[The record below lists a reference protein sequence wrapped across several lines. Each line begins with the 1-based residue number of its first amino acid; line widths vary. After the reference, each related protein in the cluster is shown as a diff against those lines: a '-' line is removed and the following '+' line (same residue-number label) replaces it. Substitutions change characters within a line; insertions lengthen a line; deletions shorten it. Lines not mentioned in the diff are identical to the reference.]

1 MPPKETYSSCLKT
14 MYALRRF
21 GIILGLDTI
30 KNILSALGNPQ
41 NDFRSVHVA
50 GTNGKGSVAS
60 ALSAILHES
69 GYRVGLYTSPH
80 LVRFNERICINN
92 QQISNADVV
101 KSYQAVKRVRHG
113 DRSPTFFEFAT
124 AMALYTF
131 GRQTVDWA
139 VIETGMGGRYD
150 ATNIITPAIS
160 IITNVSMEHRDYL
173 GNTLAEITREKA
185 GIIKQGKPV
194 VTAIKQKQARSV
206 VQEVAQKKSAPLF
219 MLGKDFRVRQNQ
231 SGNFAYHG
239 IENNWQHLKT
249 PLRGPYQVQN
259 AALAL
264 AASELLIRDKAA
276 ITLESLKQGLA
287 NTRWPGR
294 LEIVSS
300 KPLVILDGAHNLIAA
315 RNLGR
320 FLSENLNKSRI
331 TLVIGILDDKPYASM
346 LKSLLPQCS
355 RAIITRA
362 KTGRALDPQCLYKTA
377 QKIISDVSIVP
388 DVAGAAKI
396 AIENS
401 GPDDVICIAG
411 SLYVVGEAKAAIE
424 KGLLDSAKKQNRQ

>member
-1 MPPKETYSSCLKT
+1 

-30 KNILSALGNPQ
+30 KSILSALGNPQ
-41 NDFRSVHVA
+41 NDFNSIHVA

-60 ALSAILHES
+60 ALSAILHEF

-92 QQISNADVV
+92 HQISNEDVL
-101 KSYQAVKRVRHG
+101 KSYQAVKRVHHG
-113 DRSPTFFEFAT
+113 DRNPTFFEFST
-124 AMALYTF
+124 AMALYAF
-131 GRQTVDWA
+131 GRHQVDWA

-173 GNTLAEITREKA
+173 GNTLAQITREKA
-185 GIIKQGKPV
+185 GIIKQGTPV
-194 VTAIKQKQARSV
+194 VTAVKQKQARSV
-206 VQEVAQKKSAPLF
+206 VQKVAQKKSAPLF
-219 MLGKDFRVRQNQ
+219 MLGKDFTVRQNQ
-231 SGNFAYHG
+231 SGHFSYYG
-239 IENNWQHLKT
+239 IENTWHHIQT
-249 PLRGPYQVQN
+249 PLLGHYQVQN

-264 AASELLIRDKAA
+264 AASELLIKNKAA
-276 ITLESLKQGLA
+276 ISQESIKQGLA

-294 LEIVSS
+294 LEIVSDN
-300 KPLVILDGAHNLIAA
+300 PLVILDGAHNLIAA
-315 RNLGR
+315 RNLAK
-320 FLSENLNKSRI
+320 FLAENLTKRRI
-331 TLVIGILDDKPYASM
+331 TLVIGILDDKPHGSM

-362 KTGRALDPQCLYKTA
+362 KTDRALAPEKLYAMAKKT
-377 QKIISDVSIVP
+377 ISDVTIVP
-388 DVAGAAKI
+388 DVAGAAKN
-396 AIENS
+396 AIENA

-411 SLYVVGEAKAAIE
+411 SLYVVGEAKEAIE
-424 KGLLDSAKKQNRQ
+424 KGLLT